1 MRIIVQRLSTFQS
14 NENEQALGTQK
25 DLKVNITCPAGHKM
39 HWMCLHSS
47 IDESQPVCYLS
58 LIQSCQWQGWVVKC
72 NKAHLTKWT
81 AMLSNS
87 TPEHQ
92 LNSIWNKFLGWFHLG
107 KGKGLCSILSR
118 VKWVQLQTWKFITI
132 PSFYNPLALNK
143 CFTSSALKKE
153 QPRKTKTE
161 TKNPLCRNRWCLQSS
176 RLPQDIKRTEY
187 QWWRTVGFVLVS
199 QRILLISKDSK
210 L

>member
-1 MRIIVQRLSTFQS
+1 MQANHENHCTKIEYFSKQRKWTALRI
-14 NENEQALGTQK
+14 QK

-118 VKWVQLQTWKFITI
+118 VKWVQLQTWRIHHYPQFLQSSGIEQMLYKF
-132 PSFYNPLALNK
+132 S
-143 CFTSSALKKE
+143 LKKE
-153 QPRKTKTE
+153 QPRKQKLKPRIPYVGIDGACSHPGSHRTSKE
-161 TKNPLCRNRWCLQSS
+161 QNINDEELWALSLYPRGFSS
-176 RLPQDIKRTEY
+176 
-187 QWWRTVGFVLVS
+187 
-199 QRILLISKDSK
+199 
-210 L
+210 

>member
-72 NKAHLTKWT
+72 NKAHLTKCT
-81 AMLSNS
+81 AILSNS

-143 CFTSSALKKE
+143 CFTSSAWKKNNQEKQKLKPRIPYVGIDGACSHPGSHRTSKE
-153 QPRKTKTE
+153 QNINDEELWALSLYPRGF
-161 TKNPLCRNRWCLQSS
+161 SS
-176 RLPQDIKRTEY
+176 
-187 QWWRTVGFVLVS
+187 
-199 QRILLISKDSK
+199 
-210 L
+210 

>member
-72 NKAHLTKWT
+72 NKAHLTKCT
-81 AMLSNS
+81 TILSNS

-143 CFTSSALKKE
+143 CFTSSAWKKNNQEKQKLKPRIPYVGIDGACSHPGSHRTSKE
-153 QPRKTKTE
+153 QNINDEELWALSLYPRGF
-161 TKNPLCRNRWCLQSS
+161 SS
-176 RLPQDIKRTEY
+176 
-187 QWWRTVGFVLVS
+187 
-199 QRILLISKDSK
+199 
-210 L
+210 